1 MGEKLNLIVYVR
13 DREFYFYYSEGKSL
27 QGVFESDQDL
37 SKFFTENKVKNL
49 FLIFSRPLI
58 FIRSL
63 EFPFSS
69 LNKISQILPEESTS
83 LFPVGLEELELFW
96 YPVGREKTRT
106 SVLIMGIEKKRIEKW
121 QNIKAS
127 FRFNMKVGFEPFVL
141 ANYVSKTISDRNY
154 TIIFIDKNYIA
165 KYRVENN
172 IVVEGSS
179 CFFEQQDYLDE
190 YLNGIKN
197 EKINLPVI
205 VLGDLSPNKLMP
217 NFRMI
222 SPKKSESCISMFFAL
237 FQHHPNLSI
246 LPVFKIF
253 TVSRSEITV
262 NPALICGLCVY
273 LGIAGLM
280 FRPVILARHYQ
291 EKVAD
296 VNKQMEEVFRVA
308 FPDVSRIVNPLIQ
321 AKEHLKNFQDVQ
333 KVMPKISVI
342 SIMATISGIIPE
354 HIPFKISQMSLRGN
368 DLFLTCLTDTL
379 ENVEIVSQIFKKAEM
394 FGAVKIGGITPE
406 AGQITFNLLI
416 KIKNVQN

>member
-342 SIMATISGIIPE
+342 SIMSTISRVVPE
-354 HIPFKISQMSLRGN
+354 NVPFKVSQMSLRGN

-379 ENVEIVSQIFKKAEM
+379 ENVEIISQIFKKADL
-394 FGAVKIGGITPE
+394 FSSVKVGGIAPE
-406 AGQITFNLLI
+406 SGQITFNLLMKV
-416 KIKNVQN
+416 KID

>member
-1 MGEKLNLIVYVR
+1 MNLIVYVR

>member
-69 LNKISQILPEESTS
+69 LNKISQVLPEESTS